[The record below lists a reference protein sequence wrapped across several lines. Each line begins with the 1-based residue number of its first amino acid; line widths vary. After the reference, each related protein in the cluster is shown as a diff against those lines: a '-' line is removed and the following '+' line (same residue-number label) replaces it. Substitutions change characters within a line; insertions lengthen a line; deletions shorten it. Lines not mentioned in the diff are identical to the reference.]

1 MNEDNIRCDN
11 QGHTL
16 IVRLRSDMMTRVIED
31 YGQTDI
37 LGVVTFLLCF
47 CKSNYISSFVH

>member
-16 IVRLRSDMMTRVIED
+16 IVRLRSDMMNRVIED

-37 LGVVTFLLCF
+37 LRVNTF
-47 CKSNYISSFVH
+47 I